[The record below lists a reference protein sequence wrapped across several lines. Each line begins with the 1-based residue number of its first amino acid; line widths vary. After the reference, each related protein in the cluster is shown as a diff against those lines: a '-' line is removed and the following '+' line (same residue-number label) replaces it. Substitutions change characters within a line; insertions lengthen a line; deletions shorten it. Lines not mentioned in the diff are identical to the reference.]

1 LALTARQVGQS
12 GFTAGLLKLTLTVFK
27 IMEFSPLLIQIAFM
41 VLAALAVGGI
51 VAAVFL
57 PQLTGQADI
66 SKRVSAMTNDHSVK
80 KSSLVGRFT
89 ETKDEKRRGQIQDSL
104 DKFEKKQEKKKKKP
118 NLRLLIQ
125 RAGLDLPVRTFW
137 LYSAIAGIVAGV
149 GSLILGAVPLVALGA
164 VIAAGLGLPRWFLKM
179 LTKRRQESF
188 LHMFAD
194 AIDVMVRG
202 LKAGLPVNEAMK
214 VIATEMEAPVGPEF
228 TEVVQGQRVGIT
240 IEQGVERMLERIPL
254 PEVNFLAIVMSI
266 QKSTGGNLAEALDNL
281 SIVLRDRKKMK
292 AKIQAVS
299 QEAKASAAIIGS
311 LPFAIGGGM
320 MILNPTYLDPL
331 FETENGNVMLMVA
344 GGWMLMG
351 VLVMRKMINFKI

>member
-1 LALTARQVGQS
+1 MDFSSILVQTA
-12 GFTAGLLKLTLTVFK
+12 FIL
-27 IMEFSPLLIQIAFM
+27 
-41 VLAALAVGGI
+41 LAAFAVGGL

-66 SKRVSAMTNDHSVK
+66 TKRVGVISGEAGAK
-80 KSSLVGRFT
+80 KSSFRGSLTDG
-89 ETKDEKRRGQIQDSL
+89 KDVKRRNQIQDSL
-104 DKFEKKQEKKKKKP
+104 DKFEKKQEKKQKKVT
-118 NLRLLIQ
+118 LRVMIQ
-125 RAGLDLPVRTFW
+125 RAGLDLSVRAFW
-137 LYSAIAGIVAGV
+137 LYSAISGVVAGV
-149 GSLILGAVPLVALGA
+149 AALIFGTVPIVALGA
-164 VIAAGLGLPRWFLKM
+164 AIAAGLGLPRWFLKM
-179 LTKRRQESF
+179 LTKRRQEKF

-228 TEVVQGQRVGIT
+228 TEVVQGQRIGIT
-240 IEQGVERMLERIPL
+240 LEQGVERMLDRIPL
-254 PEVNFLAIVMSI
+254 AEVNFLAIVMSI

-292 AKIQAVS
+292 AKIQAIS

-320 MILNPTYLDPL
+320 MVLNPEYLNPL
-331 FETENGNVMLMVA
+331 FETQRGNLMLMIA
-344 GGWMLMG
+344 GGWMLTG
-351 VLVMRKMINFKI
+351 VLIMRKMINFKI

>member
-1 LALTARQVGQS
+1 MS
-12 GFTAGLLKLTLTVFK
+12 
-27 IMEFSPLLIQIAFM
+27 FSPLLVQIAFM
-41 VLAALAVGGI
+41 LLAALTVGGLV
-51 VAAVFL
+51 VAIFL

-66 SKRVSAMTNDHSVK
+66 SKRVEAISHEGNNK
-80 KSSLVGRFT
+80 KSKLRGHFT
-89 ETKDEKRRGQIQDSL
+89 DGKDTKRRNQIQDSL
-104 DKFEKKQEKKKKKP
+104 DKFEKKQEKKQKKVT
-118 NLRLLIQ
+118 LRIMIQ
-125 RAGLDLPVRTFW
+125 RAGLDLSVRAFW
-137 LYSAIAGIVAGV
+137 LYSGIAAVVAGV
-149 GSLILGAVPLVALGA
+149 ATLIFGAIPIVALGA
-164 VIAAGLGLPRWFLKM
+164 AIAAGLGLPRWFLKI
-179 LTKRRQESF
+179 LTNRRQESF

-240 IEQGVERMLERIPL
+240 LEQGVERMLDRIPL
-254 PEVNFLAIVMSI
+254 AEVNFLAIVMSI

-281 SIVLRDRKKMK
+281 STVLRDRKRMK

-320 MILNPTYLDPL
+320 MVLNPEYLNPL
-331 FETENGNVMLMVA
+331 FETERGNLMVMIA
-344 GGWMLMG
+344 GGWMLTG
-351 VLVMRKMINFKI
+351 ILIMRKMINFKI